1 MSSTCEETRA
11 SQLPQ
16 GNTLS
21 SSSGIN
27 TPHPP
32 GQNTPLLQPQHLFL
46 LLLFYSAAWI
56 GCNCFDCSWWRGLH
70 TRSTLCPSL
79 SVSLHYAPL
88 CLSLSPS
95 NPHALEPDNS
105 LSFCPSNSAAT
116 LLIAALLMLKS
127 LSFKIHRKLHCKFYF
142 GLISNLENILYVFWR
157 APFQKFDQRP
167 PFQSFNATVYLLML
181 FNQTLLLLYS
191 SVFGLK

>member
-1 MSSTCEETRA
+1 MTAWLMQRQQQPQQQQWKKQQQQQQQQRDRVANAINNNFLMSSTCEETRA

-27 TPHPP
+27 TPHPS

-70 TRSTLCPSL
+70 TRSTLCSSL
-79 SVSLHYAPL
+79 SLA
-88 CLSLSPS
+88 LSLSPS
-95 NPHALEPDNS
+95 NPHALELSIS
-105 LSFCPSNSAAT
+105 LF
-116 LLIAALLMLKS
+116 
-127 LSFKIHRKLHCKFYF
+127 LS
-142 GLISNLENILYVFWR
+142 
-157 APFQKFDQRP
+157 
-167 PFQSFNATVYLLML
+167 
-181 FNQTLLLLYS
+181 LLLFCNIFNCS
-191 SVFGLK
+191 FANVETA